1 MFMRIGN
8 SWRKTSAQIW
18 RKALLMLFLVCCSVS
33 VYAIDNPDAPDYVA
47 DFLERAKVYEDD
59 IQQTPYTTQE
69 YITVYARYESFLSAE
84 LDSAY
89 NQLMAKLDD
98 DARRALSNSQKQW
111 FRYRNQEFEFIA
123 RNWTHANFGSAAVI
137 SRGDYRTNI
146 INSRIVLLLRY
157 LQNF

>member
-1 MFMRIGN
+1 MQF
-8 SWRKTSAQIW
+8 W
-18 RKALLMLFLVCCSVS
+18 RKAILILFLVGCSIS
-33 VYAIDNPDAPDYVA
+33 AYAIDNPDAPDYVA
-47 DFLERAKVYEDD
+47 NFLERAKVYEDD

-69 YITVYARYESFLSAE
+69 YITVYARYEGFLSAE

-111 FRYRNQEFEFIA
+111 FRYRDQEFEFIA
-123 RNWTHANFGSAAVI
+123 RNWTHASFGSAAVI

-146 INSRIVLLLRY
+146 INNRIVQLLRY